1 MCGCFSCGIA
11 GASLNGCKRIKR
23 TYESL
28 HERK

>member
-11 GASLNGCKRIKR
+11 GASLNGCKRIER
-23 TYESL
+23 TYESI